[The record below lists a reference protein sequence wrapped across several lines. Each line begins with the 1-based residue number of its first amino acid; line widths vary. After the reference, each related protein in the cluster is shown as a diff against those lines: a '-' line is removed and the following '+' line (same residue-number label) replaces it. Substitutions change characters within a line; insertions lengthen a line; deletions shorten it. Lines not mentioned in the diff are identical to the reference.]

1 MEANERMPG
10 DAEAAAAANAMTD
23 LYGRRL
29 EKGQEVAYRRDSW
42 PAGMSEAGRI
52 VAFGRG
58 RILIETE
65 TDIVEVE
72 PDELMP
78 F

>member
-1 MEANERMPG
+1 MDAERMPG
-10 DAEAAAAANAMTD
+10 DAEAAAAVEGMVD

-29 EKGQEVAYRRDSW
+29 EKGKEVRFRRDCW
-42 PAGMSEAGRI
+42 GAGVTDGGRI

-58 RILIETE
+58 RILVETE

-72 PDELMP
+72 VEELMP

>member
-1 MEANERMPG
+1 MDAERMPG
-10 DAEAAAAANAMTD
+10 DAEAAAAAAGMTD

-29 EKGQEVAYRRDSW
+29 ERGQVVSYRRDSW
-42 PAGMSEAGRI
+42 AAGVSESGRI

-72 PDELMP
+72 AEELLP